1 MEFTEITTLIGSYG
15 FPIIMCLVMM
25 KNNNKT
31 VEKFGDILRQN
42 TAIVDKNTT
51 VLKELSTLIKFFI
64 TGESKGADNNE

>member
-1 MEFTEITTLIGSYG
+1 MEFNELTSLIGSYG

-42 TAIVDKNTT
+42 TEILDKNTT

-64 TGESKGADNNE
+64 TGEKQEGAKNE